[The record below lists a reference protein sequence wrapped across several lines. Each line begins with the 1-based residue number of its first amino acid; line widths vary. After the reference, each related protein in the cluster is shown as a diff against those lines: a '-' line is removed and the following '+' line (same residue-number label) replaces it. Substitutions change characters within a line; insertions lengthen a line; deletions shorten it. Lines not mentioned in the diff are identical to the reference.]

1 MGWARYPV
9 RIPGTM
15 TQDSCNANV
24 HEVAARPCAWQAPF
38 PQRDCALARQG
49 SKSQSY
55 IKTLPERSG
64 SRTKLLGTYQF
75 WYFETLNISTLV
87 RRFQRHL
94 RCFYLLHSRLMR
106 NTTNGGTPLT
116 LESVNHQS
124 EPPIRMYSCL
134 MSPSFVGPSTCH
146 KISNCRA
153 SWISSLH

>member
-1 MGWARYPV
+1 MQMCTKARRGHV
-9 RIPGTM
+9 RGRPLFR
-15 TQDSCNANV
+15 
-24 HEVAARPCAWQAPF
+24 HEAVLSLV
-38 PQRDCALARQG
+38 RDQSPRAT
-49 SKSQSY
+49 SKHY
-55 IKTLPERSG
+55 RNGAER
-64 SRTKLLGTYQF
+64 SRTKLLGTYPL
-75 WYFETLNISTLV
+75 WYFETLNISTSV

-153 SWISSLH
+153 SWISSLPS